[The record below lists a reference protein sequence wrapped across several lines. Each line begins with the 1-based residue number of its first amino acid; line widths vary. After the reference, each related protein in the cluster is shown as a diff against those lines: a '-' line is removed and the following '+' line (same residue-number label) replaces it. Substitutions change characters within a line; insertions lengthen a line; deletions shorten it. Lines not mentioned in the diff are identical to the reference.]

1 MHKKYRFK
9 DAMLLSYNNLG
20 GGVMG
25 YNADTVRNG
34 VSQLLGNF

>member
-20 GGVMG
+20 GVMA